1 MLARNKKERL
11 KTWLV
16 TFCSVGF
23 FVVTLEMLEMC
34 TRYKG

>member
-23 FVVTLEMLEMC
+23 FVITLEMLEMC
-34 TRYKG
+34 TRCK